1 MFFIVTIDTEGD
13 HLWSR
18 PSTVTTENAR
28 YLRRFQDLCESFGF
42 RPTYLTD
49 YDMARSDRFIE
60 FGHEIVQRDT
70 GELGMHLHPW
80 NTPPIHSLTDDD
92 NKYHPYLIE
101 YPAALIR
108 DKVAFM
114 TELLRDTFSVPVR
127 SHRAGR
133 WAFNHIYAQALMEQG
148 YHVDCSVTPHISWTR
163 NAGDPRGRGGSD
175 YRQFPQYPYFVGCDD
190 ISKPGDSSLLEVPM
204 SIMPCRSSV
213 IDGLRGRCVEGS
225 VPRRVLDRYFPASS
239 WFRPTRNNLSRMRKV
254 FMWSRKQGFD
264 YIEFMLHSSELM
276 PGGSPTFATAADI
289 EHLYKDLA
297 LLFEMV
303 AGWARGATLSE
314 FYDWFCVRSGRKVAT
329 VE

>member
-1 MFFIVTIDTEGD
+1 MTWHARID
-13 HLWSR
+13 S
-18 PSTVTTENAR
+18 SSSVTT
-28 YLRRFQDLCESFGF
+28 
-42 RPTYLTD
+42 
-49 YDMARSDRFIE
+49 
-60 FGHEIVQRDT
+60 IVQRDT

-133 WAFNHIYAQALMEQG
+133 WAFNHVYAQALMEQG

-175 YRQFPQYPYFVGCDD
+175 YRQFPQYPYFVSCDD
-190 ISKPGDSSLLEVPM
+190 ISKPGDSALLEVPM
-204 SIMPCRSSV
+204 SIMPCRSSL
-213 IDGLRGRCVEGS
+213 INGLRGRCVEGS

-254 FMWSRKQGFD
+254 FMWSREQGLD

-276 PGGSPTFATAADI
+276 PGGSPTFANRGRHRAAVQRPRP
-289 EHLYKDLA
+289 A
-297 LLFEMV
+297 
-303 AGWARGATLSE
+303 
-314 FYDWFCVRSGRKVAT
+314 VRDGCWLGTRRNAFGVLRLVLCPRWEKGSHG
-329 VE
+329 